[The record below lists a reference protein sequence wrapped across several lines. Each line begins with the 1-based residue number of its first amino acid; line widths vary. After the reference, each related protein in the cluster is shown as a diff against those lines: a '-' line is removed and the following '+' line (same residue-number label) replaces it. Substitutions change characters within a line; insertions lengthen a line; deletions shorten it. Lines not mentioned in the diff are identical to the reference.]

1 MRAVRRR
8 SVPDPVDDELARPH
22 LLQRLHERFRVPVVC
37 VVAGAGFGKSTALAQ
52 AVRHNHVRPLGLDA
66 WVTCRP
72 GDEDAERL
80 GNALLDQLGVDGPR
94 GIATISGWLDAVA
107 AAVERAITDVSPLDL
122 CLVLDDV
129 HLVPP
134 RSSAEQLLVELVRR
148 LPANGHLV
156 LASRTPP
163 TLPLARL
170 RAAGRVLDLGEADL
184 AFSTAEVEALARS
197 AGRAAT
203 DVASLGG
210 WPALVRLGLAAPAG
224 ADRDFLVEEV
234 LASLDDDRR
243 LTLLALALV
252 GPADDDDVSRVV
264 GRRVTV
270 SEVLRGVPLVARTP
284 DGRHSAHQ
292 LWDEALRTFFPATV
306 LRTLQ
311 DRAIEHLLHSEQP
324 ARAAQIALDTG
335 DPVLLD
341 RIAHAVVRANLNH
354 IPIDTVQPWLRRVA
368 ERGPAIRLLDAL
380 VRYTIDAKDPSV
392 GPAVEDVLGTARGSG
407 DLDLETT
414 ALAAAAVIAHARQD
428 FGTLFPLAMRATEIA
443 PNGDPVLD
451 LLRAGIPAV
460 GADLA
465 GDPDTVI
472 ATVRDLPW
480 SRLPL
485 EGTRLMGRLY
495 LQALWMAGRAQ
506 ESIAFADTWFRGGES
521 YLGGIPALAR
531 WFAGDPTAA
540 YQSGIGISRLDA
552 ANDRDTFVGSC
563 ITTVIDAT
571 LGDRE
576 AVEAIWADGMIAGLA
591 FDNGRDS
598 AHLTYATAV
607 RHVMAGDEVRAA
619 QVYDEHLAR
628 HPVTDQLAERH
639 LRRFPAIGWVLSPV
653 LRQHWATLPLGP
665 DHVAA
670 CASAAAVLTVRE
682 GCRPGPL
689 PPTPALVSHLPL
701 PWTVE
706 VVAGLVASGDPRADG
721 TWREVLALVGPAA
734 LDELA
739 RRAAAGEHHLPGA
752 ATLQARLPNTP
763 ASTSE
768 ILVLGPLEVRH
779 GGRTSAAAELRRVRV
794 RQLLEVLVLERSLSR
809 DRALALLW
817 PDLGPD
823 AAAKN
828 LRVTLTHLRKVLEP
842 DRPTGAPGFH
852 LRVDQTTI
860 ALHPSPHLRID
871 AWEVDEL
878 ERRLDHA
885 SELATERE
893 VLTTMVSRWRGL
905 PYADLDDVVDLAGSI
920 ERIRRR
926 QVDALLRLGELHIA
940 AGTASEARR
949 LALEVLDVDPYSE
962 QAHRLAI
969 AADLRLD
976 DAAGVRRSVARL
988 SAAMEELGVEVSA
1001 TTRVLLHRVTMR
1013 HAEPTPVP
1021 SAPTAAPADDAEDAD
1036 DAPATPARPVMPWS
1050 TRKG

>member
-8 SVPDPVDDELARPH
+8 SVPDPVDDELARPQ
-22 LLQRLHERFRVPVVC
+22 LLERLHDRFRVPVVC

-52 AVRHNHVRPLGLDA
+52 AVRHNHVQPLGLDA

-80 GNALLDQLGVDGPR
+80 GHALLDQLGVEGPR
-94 GIATISGWLDAVA
+94 GIATIGAWLDAVA

-129 HLVPP
+129 HLVPAG
-134 RSSAEQLLVELVRR
+134 SSAERLLVELVRR

-156 LASRTPP
+156 LASRTPIC
-163 TLPLARL
+163 LPLARL
-170 RAAGRVLDLGEADL
+170 RAAGGVLDLGEADL

-224 ADRDFLVEEV
+224 ADRDFLIEEV

-243 LTLLALALV
+243 LALLALALV
-252 GPADDDDVSRVV
+252 GPADDTSVSLVV
-264 GRRVTV
+264 GRQVEV
-270 SEVLRGVPLVARTP
+270 ADVLRGVPLVARTP

-292 LWDEALRTFFPATV
+292 LWDEALRTSFPAQV

-311 DRAIEHLLHSEQP
+311 DRAIEHLLDLEQP

-335 DPVLLD
+335 DMALLD
-341 RIAHAVVRANLNH
+341 RIAHAMVRANLNH
-354 IPIDTVQPWLRRVA
+354 IPIDTVRPWLRRIA

-380 VRYTIDAKDPSV
+380 VRYTIDSKDPSV
-392 GPAVEDVLGTARGSG
+392 GPAVDDVLRAARAAG

-414 ALAAAAVIAHARQD
+414 ALASAAVIAHAQQD
-428 FGTLFPLAMRATEIA
+428 FGALFPLAMRATEIA

-472 ATVRDLPW
+472 TTVRDLPW
-480 SRLPL
+480 ARLPL

-495 LQALWMAGRAQ
+495 LQALWMAGRAH

-521 YLGGIPALAR
+521 YLGGLPALAR

-540 YQSGIGISRLDA
+540 YRSGIGINRLDA

-563 ITTVIDAT
+563 MTTVIDAT
-571 LGDRE
+571 LGDRR
-576 AVEAIWADGMIAGLA
+576 ALEAIWADGTIAGLA

-598 AHLTYATAV
+598 AHLTYASAV
-607 RHVMAGDEVRAA
+607 RHVMAGDEALAA

-628 HPVTDQLAERH
+628 YPVTDQLAERH

-653 LRQHWATLPLGP
+653 LREYWGSVLLGP

-670 CASAAAVLTVRE
+670 CASAAALLAVRA
-682 GCRPGPL
+682 GRRPGPL
-689 PPTPALVSHLPL
+689 PPTPAVVSHLPL

-706 VVAGLVASGDPRADG
+706 LVAGLVTLGDPRADEV
-721 TWREVLALVGPAA
+721 WREVCGLVGPAA
-734 LDELA
+734 MDELA
-739 RRAAAGEHHLPGA
+739 RRAVPGRHHLHGA
-752 ATLQARLPNTP
+752 AELQARLPSTP

-779 GGRTSAAAELRRVRV
+779 GGVTSSAPELRRGRV
-794 RQLLEVLVLERSLSR
+794 RQLLEVLVLERTIAR

-817 PDLGPD
+817 PDRAPD

-852 LRVDQTTI
+852 LRVDQTSI
-860 ALHPSPHLRID
+860 ALHASPQLRID

-878 ERRLDHA
+878 ARRLDRA
-885 SELATERE
+885 CELATERE
-893 VLTTMVSRWRGL
+893 VLTTMVSHWRGV
-905 PYADLDDVVDLAGSI
+905 PYADLDDVVDVAGAV
-920 ERIRRR
+920 ERVRQR
-926 QVDALLRLGELHIA
+926 QVESWLRLGELHIA
-940 AGTASEARR
+940 AGAASEAKR
-949 LALEVLDVDPYSE
+949 LALEVLDIDPYRE

-988 SAAMEELGVEVSA
+988 SEAMEELGVEVSA

-1013 HAEPTPVP
+1013 QVEPVPVP
-1021 SAPTAAPADDAEDAD
+1021 SPPAGPGPADVAPLPAPTA
-1036 DAPATPARPVMPWS
+1036 MPWS
-1050 TRKG
+1050 TRRG